1 MNYEE
6 IKNEIRKDFKK
17 KSTIKRIQNNID
29 WLKDTSKTDYQKFYY
44 VVEPSLCYYN
54 VSNIELNEKDKNQ
67 ILIQM
72 FEETK
77 ELFNY

>member
-17 KSTIKRIQNNID
+17 KSTIKRIQNNIN
-29 WLKDTSKTDYQKFYY
+29 WLKDASKTDYQKFYY

>member
-1 MNYEE
+1 M
-6 IKNEIRKDFKK
+6 KK
-17 KSTIKRIQNNID
+17 LKMKLEKILKRNLQLKKIQNNID

-54 VSNIELNEKDKNQ
+54 VSNIELNEKYKSQ